1 MADPIFVDSPAPPKG
16 GPVFVDDPAPS
27 SKGAVPALHPGMS
40 DDDVI
45 RAFGY
50 DPNKIKNVSGYQPG
64 MFSKGITDPNGFA
77 AKYILPSIVGGIGH
91 GVSEMKDAY
100 EQAKQH
106 IWGAITGDTSGVDF
120 ANLVHAFKNADYN
133 QNWRHRAPGETGFDP
148 STLIPQAGLAAMVPG
163 GGLKVPLQ
171 GAVMALSTPT
181 EGNGNFA
188 QQKTTQA
195 LTGAAGAMGGQIAGE
210 KIITPA
216 LQKFVGPVVN
226 KVQNAVS
233 GNLAPQYQEIQA
245 LADKYGVP
253 ISFTD
258 AAQTPILKKTG
269 AALNEIPLVGT
280 GGFRVQQ
287 QQAAKAAAQ
296 DFAQG
301 FKDAAPAGD
310 WTDNLQGALKDKFQA
325 VQAQKNALYGKV
337 ADAAGD
343 AQIPLPKVNA
353 ALDAAESDINR
364 SAIPN
369 SQVLKTIQALR
380 ANLNPG
386 RADTG
391 QFTPKAS
398 DTTFTG
404 LQLTR
409 SDLGDAITGL
419 LKSGQ
424 DKEAKVLMG
433 VRNAMNQDMGNF
445 AQGKSGVQSMVPQV
459 LTDNTPNVENGFVR
473 LYRAESPTSGFDD
486 VFNKDG
492 LKEFTTDKPG
502 VRFTDDL
509 KYAKYFQKSYGPDA
523 SLKYIDVPQSMAN
536 SSKLNNYEY
545 QVDLTKNTGLA
556 QAWKDA
562 DAFYKSQYVPLK
574 SKAIQNAMKS
584 ATPDEI
590 VNTFVQQG
598 KGDRAANFYSA
609 LTPDGQASLRA
620 GLVDR
625 ALQNATDGN
634 TGVFSPAK
642 FAGYFDKMDVPTS
655 QIFKGEDKWALD
667 GFTKLMR
674 AVQPAGEMGAGPAT
688 GNRTILPGSIAAGIT
703 GAITMPHTTATMGGL
718 TYGMSKLFTTN
729 AGKRLLMAASD
740 VPVGSPAMNKIVQQ
754 ITTLLGAQEGA
765 KSAIPLKALIPMAA
779 QNDQLN
785 QPLQITD
792 LRPQV
797 QP

>member
-1 MADPIFVDSPAPPKG
+1 MADPQIPPPPPGYSMASVPPPPPGYSVTAGSGDSHIPLLGRVTPDMSDHDILTNGLGYSDAKAKEIMSAPGYKPG
-16 GPVFVDDPAPS
+16 MIH
-27 SKGAVPALHPGMS
+27 GAVS
-40 DDDVI
+40 
-45 RAFGY
+45 
-50 DPNKIKNVSGYQPG
+50 
-64 MFSKGITDPNGFA
+64 DPNGFA
-77 AKYILPSIVGGIGH
+77 ATVGHTILGSLYKGAVADPSAALGQLASHVGTALGINDPRNTELRDAMVQLGKANYQQNWKGNTAFNAATGTGSKTSPSDFIGQAVGG
-91 GVSEMKDAY
+91 
-100 EQAKQH
+100 
-106 IWGAITGDTSGVDF
+106 
-120 ANLVHAFKNADYN
+120 
-133 QNWRHRAPGETGFDP
+133 
-148 STLIPQAGLAAMVPG
+148 
-163 GGLKVPLQ
+163 
-171 GAVMALSTPT
+171 ALPFIAT
-181 EGNGNFA
+181 EGKNPATLAGKLISKEAVPVLGKMAAQGGVYGALQPVTQPTDSFA
-188 QQKTTQA
+188 QQKLEQSA
-195 LTGAAGAMGGQIAGE
+195 MGAAGGVAGGVVGQKVIQPAIQKVVAPVIN
-210 KIITPA
+210 KIGNT
-216 LQKFVGPVVN
+216 F
-226 KVQNAVS
+226 S
-233 GNLAPQYQEIQA
+233 GTLSPKYQEIQA

-287 QQAAKAAAQ
+287 QAAAKGAAQQFAQ
-296 DFAQG
+296 DF
-301 FKDAAPAGD
+301 KNAAPAGD

-445 AQGKSGVQSMVPQV
+445 AQ
-459 LTDNTPNVENGFVR
+459 N
-473 LYRAESPTSGFDD
+473 SP
-486 VFNKDG
+486 
-492 LKEFTTDKPG
+492 
-502 VRFTDDL
+502 
-509 KYAKYFQKSYGPDA
+509 
-523 SLKYIDVPQSMAN
+523 
-536 SSKLNNYEY
+536 
-545 QVDLTKNTGLA
+545 GLA
-556 QAWKDA
+556 GAWKDA

-574 SKAIQNAMKS
+574 GKAIQNAMKS
-584 ATPDEI
+584 ANPDEI

>member
-16 GPVFVDDPAPS
+16 GPVFVDAPAPS

-171 GAVMALSTPT
+171 GAAMALSTPT

-369 SQVLKTIQALR
+369 SQVLKTIRALR

-445 AQGKSGVQSMVPQV
+445 AQ
-459 LTDNTPNVENGFVR
+459 N
-473 LYRAESPTSGFDD
+473 SP
-486 VFNKDG
+486 
-492 LKEFTTDKPG
+492 
-502 VRFTDDL
+502 
-509 KYAKYFQKSYGPDA
+509 
-523 SLKYIDVPQSMAN
+523 
-536 SSKLNNYEY
+536 
-545 QVDLTKNTGLA
+545 GLA
-556 QAWKDA
+556 GAWKDA

-642 FAGYFDKMDVPTS
+642 FAGYFDKMDVPIS

-740 VPVGSPAMNKIVQQ
+740 LPVGSPAMNKIVQQ

>member
-16 GPVFVDDPAPS
+16 GPVFVDAPAPS
-27 SKGAVPALHPGMS
+27 SASQGGVPALHPGMS

-163 GGLKVPLQ
+163 SGLKVPLQ
-171 GAVMALSTPT
+171 GAAIALSTPT

-195 LTGAAGAMGGQIAGE
+195 ITGAAGAMGGQIAGE

-245 LADKYGVP
+245 LANKYGVP

-287 QQAAKAAAQ
+287 QAAAKGAAQQFAQ
-296 DFAQG
+296 DF
-301 FKDAAPAGD
+301 KNAAPAGD

-353 ALDAAESDINR
+353 ALDAAESDIKR

-369 SQVLKTIQALR
+369 SQVLNTIKALR
-380 ANLNPG
+380 QNLNPAG
-386 RADTG
+386 AGTVPADT
-391 QFTPKAS
+391 S
-398 DTTFTG
+398 FTG

-445 AQGKSGVQSMVPQV
+445 AQ
-459 LTDNTPNVENGFVR
+459 N
-473 LYRAESPTSGFDD
+473 SP
-486 VFNKDG
+486 
-492 LKEFTTDKPG
+492 
-502 VRFTDDL
+502 
-509 KYAKYFQKSYGPDA
+509 
-523 SLKYIDVPQSMAN
+523 
-536 SSKLNNYEY
+536 
-545 QVDLTKNTGLA
+545 GLA
-556 QAWKDA
+556 GAWKDA

-574 SKAIQNAMKS
+574 GKAIQNAMKS
-584 ATPDEI
+584 ANPDEI

-625 ALQNATDGN
+625 ALQNAMKNAKGED

-674 AVQPAGEMGAGPAT
+674 SVQSAGEMGAGPAT
-688 GNRTILPGSIAAGIT
+688 GNRTILPASLIGAGA
-703 GAITMPHTTATMGGL
+703 GAVSAPGTTATLASL

>member
-1 MADPIFVDSPAPPKG
+1 MPDPFAQVASPVQNADPFAGVASAAPSAASTDWQKQVKPIDLGNGKTSVQRSDGGVWFGPEQGNTGTPGWFDGKGNRLGAAPAPPSIPLLGRVTPDMSDHDILTNGLGYSEAKAK
-16 GPVFVDDPAPS
+16 DIMSAPDY
-27 SKGAVPALHPGMS
+27 KPGMIHGAVS
-40 DDDVI
+40 
-45 RAFGY
+45 
-50 DPNKIKNVSGYQPG
+50 
-64 MFSKGITDPNGFA
+64 DPNGFA
-77 AKYILPSIVGGIGH
+77 AKVGHTILGSIYKGAVGDPSAALGQLASHIGTALGLNDPRNTELRDAMVQAGKANYQQNWKGNTAFNAATGTGSRTSPSDFIGQAVGG
-91 GVSEMKDAY
+91 
-100 EQAKQH
+100 
-106 IWGAITGDTSGVDF
+106 
-120 ANLVHAFKNADYN
+120 
-133 QNWRHRAPGETGFDP
+133 
-148 STLIPQAGLAAMVPG
+148 
-163 GGLKVPLQ
+163 
-171 GAVMALSTPT
+171 ALPFIAT
-181 EGNGNFA
+181 EGKNPATLAGKLISKEAVPVLGKMAAQGGVYGALQPVTQPTDSFA
-188 QQKTTQA
+188 QQKIEQSA
-195 LTGAAGAMGGQIAGE
+195 MGAAGGVAGGVVGQKVIQPAIQKVVAPVIN
-210 KIITPA
+210 KI
-216 LQKFVGPVVN
+216 G
-226 KVQNAVS
+226 NAFS
-233 GNLAPQYQEIQA
+233 GTLNPKYQEIQA

-337 ADAAGD
+337 ADAAGG

-369 SQVLKTIQALR
+369 SQVLKTIRALR

-445 AQGKSGVQSMVPQV
+445 AQ
-459 LTDNTPNVENGFVR
+459 
-473 LYRAESPTSGFDD
+473 
-486 VFNKDG
+486 
-492 LKEFTTDKPG
+492 
-502 VRFTDDL
+502 
-509 KYAKYFQKSYGPDA
+509 
-523 SLKYIDVPQSMAN
+523 
-536 SSKLNNYEY
+536 NNP
-545 QVDLTKNTGLA
+545 GLA
-556 QAWKDA
+556 GAWKDA

-590 VNTFVQQG
+590 VNTFIQQG

-642 FAGYFDKMDVPTS
+642 FAGYFDKMDVPIS

-667 GFTKLMR
+667 GFIKLMR

>member
-1 MADPIFVDSPAPPKG
+1 MPDPGLPPLPPGARLDSGLPPLPPGAALNNPGAHGPSIPLLGRVTPDMSDHDILTNGLGYSEAKAKDIMSAPGYKPG
-16 GPVFVDDPAPS
+16 MIH
-27 SKGAVPALHPGMS
+27 GAVS
-40 DDDVI
+40 
-45 RAFGY
+45 
-50 DPNKIKNVSGYQPG
+50 
-64 MFSKGITDPNGFA
+64 DPNGFA
-77 AKYILPSIVGGIGH
+77 ATVGHTILGSIYKGAVGDPSAALGQLASHIGTALGLNDPRNTELRDAMVQLGKANYQQNWKGNIAYDAATGSGSKTSPSDFIGQAVGG
-91 GVSEMKDAY
+91 
-100 EQAKQH
+100 
-106 IWGAITGDTSGVDF
+106 
-120 ANLVHAFKNADYN
+120 
-133 QNWRHRAPGETGFDP
+133 
-148 STLIPQAGLAAMVPG
+148 
-163 GGLKVPLQ
+163 
-171 GAVMALSTPT
+171 ALPFIAT
-181 EGNGNFA
+181 EGKNPTALTGKLLSKEALPVLGKMAAQGGVYGTLQPITQPTDSFA
-188 QQKTTQA
+188 QQKLEQSA
-195 LTGAAGAMGGQIAGE
+195 MGAAGGVAGGVVGQKVIQ
-210 KIITPA
+210 PA
-216 LQKFVGPVVN
+216 LQKVVSPVIN
-226 KVQNAVS
+226 KIGNAFS
-233 GNLAPQYQEIQA
+233 GTMAPQYQEIQA

-301 FKDAAPAGD
+301 FQNAAPAGD

-445 AQGKSGVQSMVPQV
+445 AQ
-459 LTDNTPNVENGFVR
+459 N
-473 LYRAESPTSGFDD
+473 SP
-486 VFNKDG
+486 
-492 LKEFTTDKPG
+492 
-502 VRFTDDL
+502 
-509 KYAKYFQKSYGPDA
+509 
-523 SLKYIDVPQSMAN
+523 
-536 SSKLNNYEY
+536 
-545 QVDLTKNTGLA
+545 GLA
-556 QAWKDA
+556 GAWKDA

-574 SKAIQNAMKS
+574 GKAIQNAMKS
-584 ATPDEI
+584 ANPDEI